1 MKQKKLQTHR
11 QKKQPQKN
19 KPFCLFQAFE
29 RRIRK
34 LVRRFLL
41 GFRCGRASTTRAVA
55 NGPRDQLSV
64 KFSSYI
70 IRFSSYRVQTF
81 QHIGWLKNVLHS
93 KLAER
98 FRILLKIAG
107 IARDEDVALGMDM

>member
-41 GFRCGRASTTRAVA
+41 GVRYCRASTTRAA
-55 NGPRDQLSV
+55 AYGLCAALSKKIYPEADNAAKPLPLPLNPR
-64 KFSSYI
+64 Y
-70 IRFSSYRVQTF
+70 
-81 QHIGWLKNVLHS
+81 LKLNT
-93 KLAER
+93 A
-98 FRILLKIAG
+98 
-107 IARDEDVALGMDM
+107 

>member
-11 QKKQPQKN
+11 QKKQLQKN

-41 GFRCGRASTTRAVA
+41 GVGYCRASTARAVA

-64 KFSSYI
+64 KFSYI
-70 IRFSSYRVQTF
+70 IRFSSYRLQTF